1 MISLIMARGGSKGIP
16 NKNIKRLLDRPLIV
30 YTIEAAKKAKSVEK
44 IILSTDDEKIAEIA
58 KNLEVEVP
66 FMRPGEL
73 ATDNALAIDNYIYTI
88 ERLNTEYG
96 ENCKE
101 FVSLQP
107 TSPLRTAEDIDNAI
121 DIFYEK
127 KADSVISVC
136 EAFHPPLWVKE
147 IDDQGIL
154 RSYFPFDVGNKNRQ
168 ELKKAYVPN
177 GAVFVF
183 KFSLL
188 KEKYTY
194 YSEKTYPYV
203 MPKERSIDI
212 DSEFDFDF
220 AEYLIKKNV

>member
-1 MISLIMARGGSKGIP
+1 MISLIMARGGSKSIP
-16 NKNIKRLLDRPLIV
+16 NKNIKKLLDRPLIV

-58 KNLEVEVP
+58 RNLEVKIP

-88 ERLNTEYG
+88 QRLNTEYG

-101 FVSLQP
+101 FVSLPP

-136 EAFHPPLWVKE
+136 EAFHPPLWAKE

-188 KEKYTY
+188 KEKYTF